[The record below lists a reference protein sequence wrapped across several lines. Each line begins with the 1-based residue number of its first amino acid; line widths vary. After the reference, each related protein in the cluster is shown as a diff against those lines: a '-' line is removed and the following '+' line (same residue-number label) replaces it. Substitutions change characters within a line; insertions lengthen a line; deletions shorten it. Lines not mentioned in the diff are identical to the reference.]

1 MSPTLRIA
9 IIGAGPS
16 GLTLAVLLQR
26 NKIPFTIY
34 ELESTPNDRNQGGT
48 LDLHPESGQLALR
61 EAGLYEKFKEKARPE
76 GEAMKLVAPDGKIL
90 WDENNET
97 PALRDIELQGRP
109 EIDRL
114 ALRNLLLDALEPE
127 HICWGKKLQT
137 IEPGGNNLYDLHFTA
152 DVEKGFD
159 LVIGADGAWS
169 KVRQLLTDI
178 KPFYSGISMI
188 DLWAL
193 DVEERNPWLSKYV
206 GAGTMFMFDEGR
218 ALISQ
223 RSGGGIIRSYAC
235 VRQAE
240 SWTKDCG
247 IDWTKPDDARKA
259 LVERY
264 FDTCADELKRVILES
279 IDNLVPRALYM
290 LPVGIQWE
298 PQPGL
303 TVVGDAAHLMT
314 PFAGVGVNVAMRD
327 ARELANAIIS
337 SDETG
342 LPAALQHYESAMFER
357 ARANAQETWDN
368 MQMSFRA
375 GGGEAMIEM
384 MKSHGPPE

>member
-1 MSPTLRIA
+1 MSPTIRIA

-26 NKIPFTIY
+26 NKIPFTLF

-61 EAGLYEKFKEKARPE
+61 EAGLFEEFKKRARPE

-97 PALRDIELQGRP
+97 PVLRDIESQGRP

-127 HICWGKKLQT
+127 YICWGKKLQT
-137 IEPGGNNLYDLHFTA
+137 IEPGGNNLYDLHFTD

-235 VRQAE
+235 VRQAK

-279 IDNLVPRALYM
+279 VDNLVPRALYM
-290 LPVGIQWE
+290 LPVGVQWE

-337 SDETG
+337 SDETS
-342 LPAALQHYESAMFER
+342 LPAALQQYESAMFER